1 MRIIIDAMGGD
12 NAPVEIIK
20 GAAQAAD
27 EYGVEFIFVG
37 DQEKITQVA
46 NDISFDLTPHKIV
59 HTDVVITMDDD
70 PIVVLHAKK
79 ESSLCVGLRMLAA
92 GEGDAFVSA
101 TNTGALFTAA
111 SLIVRKIP
119 GIQRAAIGSVLP
131 MKPPVLLLDSGAN
144 ITVTE
149 DYMEQFA
156 VMGSAYVKSV
166 HNIERPRVGLLNNGS
181 EPSKGTQLQIDTYAH
196 LANNEYIN
204 FAGNIESNLVPFD
217 VCDVLVADGFSG
229 NILLKTVEGMGKLML
244 STFRDCFYANA
255 RTKAAALLIMDKI
268 EQVKKEFDPAEYGG
282 APILGLRKPVIKA
295 HGSSKA
301 KAFKNAIRQA
311 IEYAEGDVATKI
323 AEEMKRIGDERK
335 KATKPSD
342 NEPSDP
348 IMEEIK

>member
-181 EPSKGTQLQIDTYAH
+181 EPSKGTQLQIDTYAR
-196 LANNEYIN
+196 LSTNEYIN
-204 FAGNIESNLVPFD
+204 FVGNIESNLVPFD

-311 IEYAEGDVATKI
+311 LEYAEGDVATKI
-323 AEEMKRIGDERK
+323 TEEMKRISDERQ
-335 KATKPSD
+335 KAAKLSE
-342 NEPSDP
+342 NESSEP